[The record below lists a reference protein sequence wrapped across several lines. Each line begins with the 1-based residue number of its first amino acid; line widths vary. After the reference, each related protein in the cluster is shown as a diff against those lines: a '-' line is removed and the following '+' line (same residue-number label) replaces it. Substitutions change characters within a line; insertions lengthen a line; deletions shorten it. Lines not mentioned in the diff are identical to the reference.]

1 MFIAH
6 PDDPD
11 VAAALQEWTT
21 AGLLL
26 NDHVAGC
33 ETCTVASPLR
43 YNRCRD
49 GYHLAAERTAK
60 AMAAQAADAKV
71 SGPGRA
77 RPEGE
82 RPRWID
88 RDRDA

>member
-6 PDDPD
+6 PDHPE
-11 VAAALQEWTT
+11 VAAAVRDWEA
-21 AGLLL
+21 AGLAL
-26 NDHVAGC
+26 NAHVLDC
-33 ETCTVASPLR
+33 KTCTEHSPLR
-43 YNRCRD
+43 YNVCRD
-49 GYHLAAERTAK
+49 GHHLAAERFAR

-82 RPRWID
+82 RPQWIRTD
-88 RDRDA
+88 PAE